1 MYSVGLPL
9 LYPITFIYFVIDYW
23 ANKILLMRY
32 YQKTNQF
39 NEELPIN
46 SKSLLF
52 LSVFLHLVL
61 LRVVM
66 DTSNIFQPSNIGE
79 ENLKTYKDI
88 HEVKLE
94 KNTPIYIVIINVYM
108 WLLGIILFVD
118 NFIFCF
124 TDIFFMKI
132 VRIITK

>member
-1 MYSVGLPL
+1 
-9 LYPITFIYFVIDYW
+9 
-23 ANKILLMRY
+23 
-32 YQKTNQF
+32 
-39 NEELPIN
+39 
-46 SKSLLF
+46 
-52 LSVFLHLVL
+52 
-61 LRVVM
+61 M

>member
-1 MYSVGLPL
+1 
-9 LYPITFIYFVIDYW
+9 
-23 ANKILLMRY
+23 
-32 YQKTNQF
+32 
-39 NEELPIN
+39 
-46 SKSLLF
+46 
-52 LSVFLHLVL
+52 
-61 LRVVM
+61 M

-124 TDIFFMKI
+124 TDIFFKKI